1 MKPQST
7 TRKSGRQQGVVLLI
21 TLVVLVVL
29 LAGGVAIMRSM
40 NASLFSAGNL
50 AFKRD
55 LINQGE
61 RAVSKVLTL
70 FAGSA
75 ALASPAATAANQ
87 KASNYVATPLP
98 TNAQGVPT
106 ALLSNTE
113 FDTIGQA
120 SNDIADS
127 AAGVTIRYVI
137 DRLCTSAGSS
147 AALGKTGCVYPPSST
162 DVRGGSSQEIGTR
175 LPPPPSTIYR
185 LSIRVTGPRDTQVF
199 LQTSFAKPD

>member
-1 MKPQST
+1 MNSSHL
-7 TRKSGRQQGVVLLI
+7 TRRPNHQQGVVLLI

-75 ALASPAATAANQ
+75 ALATPAATAANL
-87 KASNYVATPLP
+87 KAANYVATPLP

-106 ALLSNTE
+106 ALLNNSE
-113 FDTIGQA
+113 FDTVGVA
-120 SNDIADS
+120 SNDITDT
-127 AAGVTIRYVI
+127 AAQVTIRYVI
-137 DRLCTSAGSS
+137 DRLCTSVGSS
-147 AALGKTGCVYPPSST
+147 ATLGKAGCVYPPSSS

-175 LPPPPSTIYR
+175 LPPPPSTTYR